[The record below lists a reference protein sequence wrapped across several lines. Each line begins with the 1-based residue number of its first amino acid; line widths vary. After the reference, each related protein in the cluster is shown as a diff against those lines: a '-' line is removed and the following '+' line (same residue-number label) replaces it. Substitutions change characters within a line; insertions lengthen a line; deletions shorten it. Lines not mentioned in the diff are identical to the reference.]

1 MLKVGIGERSAT
13 MDRFCIKGEYT
24 ARLVPEYFVDSLPES
39 RGITHQPDVYPF
51 ANYLATMFGC
61 STVIDVGCGRAQKL
75 MKLSG
80 SFSLVGIDYGSNI
93 GFCRSNH
100 SAGQWVE
107 FDLEED
113 SVIPLDPETISK
125 SIVICSDV
133 IEHLV
138 DPTNLLKNLK
148 RMMEYAP
155 VGIITTPER
164 DLVRGL
170 NDPGPP
176 GNPAHVREWNLS
188 ELHALLAQ
196 S

>member
-1 MLKVGIGERSAT
+1 MTEVELGVRSAT
-13 MDRFCIKGEYT
+13 MDRFCIKGGYT
-24 ARLVPEYFVDSLPES
+24 ARLRPEYFVDSLPES
-39 RGITHQPDVYPF
+39 LGITHQPDVYPF
-51 ANYLATMFGC
+51 ANFLATKFGC
-61 STVIDVGCGRAQKL
+61 SSVIDVGCGRAQKL
-75 MKLSG
+75 MNLSK
-80 SFSLVGIDYGSNI
+80 SLSVVGIDYGSNMD
-93 GFCRSNH
+93 FCRTNSPA
-100 SAGQWVE
+100 SQWVE